1 MITLLKNFLLLIL
14 FKDGFLCFCLEVTKV
29 ILDNPDVCKKAPS
42 DKMYW
47 ASELK
52 AIVVIGR
59 GSDHRQAFH
68 DCNIIVG
75 AATTQSSIL
84 RLSFEAFHISDCG
97 VMLTVNQSLHSSF
110 EPDNSVLARITCD
123 HGKVAVLHSEEKHF
137 VQIGVHKTDAKI
149 LEYNFRI
156 NITVTDKMPEN
167 GPALHVVI
175 IVGCVMVGVV
185 SVSLWLLVKYLM
197 QRSQRWREIS
207 TERNMERAIH
217 LYNSQPLLQEPDYMY
232 TALPVHQITARTGG
246 NSSPPHHYRNGHAPH
261 HNKKEVHA
269 RSRPKRSGDISF
281 VHADGR
287 IDTFRMQGSPEM
299 HSCESESNLSVA
311 DRSRRTA
318 SPHDEMAVDDVNDGL
333 PNAVDMIGDC
343 PPSYEEALHMPTLQG
358 LHLPH
363 YVNMNS
369 REDGSHET

>member
-1 MITLLKNFLLLIL
+1 MLYMFETDLIHTQPVPFGSHDTEEGSVSL
-14 FKDGFLCFCLEVTKV
+14 SEKRIAVNKEGGVSAQIRIRRDSLSPHVGNSSWE
-29 ILDNPDVCKKAPS
+29 
-42 DKMYW
+42 KMKPLGVQT
-47 ASELK
+47 ANSTH
-52 AIVVIGR
+52 
-59 GSDHRQAFH
+59 DH
-68 DCNIIVG
+68 
-75 AATTQSSIL
+75 S
-84 RLSFEAFHISDCG
+84 
-97 VMLTVNQSLHSSF
+97 
-110 EPDNSVLARITCD
+110 
-123 HGKVAVLHSEEKHF
+123 
-137 VQIGVHKTDAKI
+137 
-149 LEYNFRI
+149 
-156 NITVTDKMPEN
+156 DKMPEN

-197 QRSQRWREIS
+197 QRSQRWHEIS

-232 TALPVHQITARTGG
+232 TALPVHQITVRTGG